1 MFVRKAFLIVLLGAS
16 CFQAYA
22 QGGIIDRAVKSFFD
36 KVTGPDPRF
45 DSSYVTRPALPWSF
59 SLETTLISTWSDL
72 TSDIKVTDY
81 AMPNSPSINAILESR
96 MQRHLH
102 KKVGGSIGYGSLSI
116 SGAIEVGSKNPGK
129 NTFMSFAVR
138 QPSYGAKIQ
147 FFKTHE
153 YIDGNLDVEGVSQPY
168 KFTSDYPGMM
178 YTLTLDAYYLFN
190 HKRFSYTA
198 ATEGNFIQHRSAGS
212 WITIVKYL
220 QGDMSLD
227 QNDKFML
234 SFSNGLC
241 RYITRQI
248 SLGAGYSF
256 NYVPIHRNTS
266 NLLSGEGFRNLTI
279 NLSAIPMASLYNH
292 LITYSILREE
302 NSSGRS
308 QFDGR
313 IVPAFIVRGG
323 LSFSWDRFSLVA
335 STSYNRFGF
344 NGLPSVVWEDGHSLK
359 NDIDTDGMFYDLTA
373 KFSVIVRL

>member
-1 MFVRKAFLIVLLGAS
+1 MFVRKALLVVLLGAS
-16 CFQAYA
+16 CFQVYA
-22 QGGIIDRAVKSFFD
+22 QGGIIDRVVKSFFD

-59 SLETTLISTWSDL
+59 SLETTLISTGSVL
-72 TSDIKVTDY
+72 ESDIKTTDY
-81 AMPNSPSINAILESR
+81 TLTGSPAINAVLESR

-102 KKVGGSIGYGSLSI
+102 KKVGGSIGYGSLSL
-116 SGAIEVGSKNPGK
+116 SGAVEVGSKNPGK

-178 YTLTLDAYYLFN
+178 CTLTLDAYYLFN

-227 QNDKFML
+227 RNDKFML

-241 RYITRQI
+241 RYITRQV

-256 NYVPIHRNTS
+256 NFVPIHRNAS
-266 NLLSGEGFRNLTI
+266 DPLSGRGFRNLTI

-292 LITYSILREE
+292 LITYCLVKND
-302 NSSGRS
+302 NSSGRA
-308 QFDGR
+308 QFDGK

-323 LSFSWDRFSLVA
+323 MSFSWDRFSLVTSA
-335 STSYNRFGF
+335 SYNRFGF
-344 NGLPSVVWEDGHSLK
+344 NGLPSVMWEDGHGLK
-359 NDIDTDGMFYDLTA
+359 HETDTDGVFDDLTA
-373 KFSVIVRL
+373 KFSFIVRL

>member
-1 MFVRKAFLIVLLGAS
+1 MFDRKAFLIVLLGAS

-59 SLETTLISTWSDL
+59 SLETTLISTGSVL
-72 TSDIKVTDY
+72 ESDIKTTDY
-81 AMPNSPSINAILESR
+81 TLTGSPAINAVLESR

-102 KKVGGSIGYGSLSI
+102 KKVGGSIGYGSLSL
-116 SGAIEVGSKNPGK
+116 SGAVEVGSKNPGK

-178 YTLTLDAYYLFN
+178 CTLTLDAYYLFN

-227 QNDKFML
+227 RNDKFML

-241 RYITRQI
+241 RYITRQV

-256 NYVPIHRNTS
+256 NFVPIHRNAS
-266 NLLSGEGFRNLTI
+266 DPLSGRGFRNLTI

-292 LITYSILREE
+292 LITYWLVKND
-302 NSSGRS
+302 NSSGRA
-308 QFDGR
+308 QFDGK

-323 LSFSWDRFSLVA
+323 LSFSWDRFSLVTSA
-335 STSYNRFGF
+335 SYNRFGF
-344 NGLPSVVWEDGHSLK
+344 NGLPSVMWEDGHGLK
-359 NDIDTDGMFYDLTA
+359 HETDTDGVFDDLTA
-373 KFSVIVRL
+373 KFSFIVRL